1 MPRNHTAPAHLRKTL
16 LALAV
21 GTMLAPQAAWALN
34 LVQAPPGT
42 VQPYVTPNV
51 IISVDDSG
59 SMAYRLDKEGSTSD
73 NVTTPLAD
81 GTWPVTRKRINVLK
95 YALKS
100 IFDPADP
107 NYDNTLLPDKKIR
120 LAWQVMHNN
129 GKSNNADNVNNGEIA
144 TLDNGGIIFRFDRS
158 MKPDNSTK
166 QHKNITEVLQAR
178 SNGNKHRASHATSG
192 ARIFKHCQT
201 FLYSQVVSLNY
212 TKSSKPVKC
221 F

>member
-129 GKSNNADNVNNGEIA
+129 GKSNNADNVNSTTMNTNSMRPLEGA
-144 TLDNGGIIFRFDRS
+144 HRANFLSFVSNLSANGGTPSHLMF
-158 MKPDNSTK
+158 K
-166 QHKNITEVLQAR
+166 QADEYMRQ
-178 SNGNKHRASHATSG
+178 
-192 ARIFKHCQT
+192 
-201 FLYSQVVSLNY
+201 
-212 TKSSKPVKC
+212 P
-221 F
+221 